1 VRLYRFR
8 ALLTV
13 DAPAASA
20 PDRSYASGRRA
31 LLVHAYRIGQPA
43 RGKFFQAMMTW
54 DEDTTKLRPG
64 DRAIVT
70 LTVADSEAPAYLDA
84 GQPFTLWG
92 GGSGH
97 GVVARQ
103 VYTTAAPS

>member
-1 VRLYRFR
+1 MRLYRFR

-20 PDRSYASGRRA
+20 PDRPYASGTRA
-31 LLVHAYRIGQPA
+31 FVVHAYRISQPT

-54 DEDTTKLRPG
+54 DEDTELRPG
-64 DRAIVT
+64 DRAVVT

-97 GVVARQ
+97 GMIARQ
-103 VYTTAAPS
+103 VYTTSAPS